1 MPKNF
6 TSLPPVA
13 SPRRG
18 APSPWC
24 AFASRAHN
32 SARRARALAAA
43 VEAGP
48 ISSLSAL
55 KDEDPSLRG
64 LVEAEAV
71 RELASNHAGDGA
83 AGLSRAVHTE
93 VALLHCLEA
102 VQHLPVPNR
111 FRTECVCQ
119 LFDRLAAGLGRHEP
133 LLRELQGELF
143 ASIYE
148 GFKPAAGGCVKAWFE
163 VAQALQAQVDAAQR
177 ERREGTPSAP
187 SSGRRLNALLAS
199 EDSGSTLVKALVFEG
214 LKRQALR
221 RQHDETARQ
230 NERLVDACIAHAD
243 ELAHAKQA
251 CLSVTVRTVSSSAA
265 SSTAPAPR
273 GAARGADG
281 GRGASAGGRR
291 RWRRRGARAA
301 AAARGGSRSSRSW
314 SNCARRWPGSA
325 SASARRICCAA
336 ASRSY
341 AAENAALAV
350 RAEAAEKLAAE
361 KAEAAE
367 NLQARLEEL
376 RKAASD
382 AANGAAAAAGARGV
396 GVVSPGGHE
405 RLSICIP
412 RAALAR

>member
-1 MPKNF
+1 M
-6 TSLPPVA
+6 
-13 SPRRG
+13 
-18 APSPWC
+18 
-24 AFASRAHN
+24 
-32 SARRARALAAA
+32 
-43 VEAGP
+43 
-48 ISSLSAL
+48 
-55 KDEDPSLRG
+55 
-64 LVEAEAV
+64 
-71 RELASNHAGDGA
+71 RELASNLAGDGA
-83 AGLSRAVHTE
+83 AWLSRAVHTE

-148 GFKPAAGGCVKAWFE
+148 GFKPVAGGCVKGKAWFE

-177 ERREGTPSAP
+177 ERREWHAERTELR
-187 SSGRRLNALLAS
+187 RRLNALLAS

-251 CLSVTVRTVSSSAA
+251 CLSMTVRTVVLRRQLNRARA
-265 SSTAPAPR
+265 EGKRLEELMAGAAPR
-273 GAARGADG
+273 RA
-281 GRGASAGGRR
+281 AGG
-291 RWRRRGARAA
+291 
-301 AAARGGSRSSRSW
+301 GGGGGGGEGGD
-314 SNCARRWPGSA
+314 ARRLEELEELEALREEVAGLRERERKSNLL
-325 SASARRICCAA
+325 RGRQQE
-336 ASRSY
+336 Y

-376 RKAASD
+376 TKAASD
-382 AANGAAAAAGARGV
+382 AAAARRQQLAVSAA
-396 GVVSPGGHE
+396 
-405 RLSICIP
+405 
-412 RAALAR
+412 

>member
-1 MPKNF
+1 M
-6 TSLPPVA
+6 
-13 SPRRG
+13 
-18 APSPWC
+18 
-24 AFASRAHN
+24 
-32 SARRARALAAA
+32 
-43 VEAGP
+43 
-48 ISSLSAL
+48 
-55 KDEDPSLRG
+55 
-64 LVEAEAV
+64 
-71 RELASNHAGDGA
+71 RELASNLAGDGA
-83 AGLSRAVHTE
+83 AWLSRAVHTE

-148 GFKPAAGGCVKAWFE
+148 GFKPVAGGCVKGKAWFE

-177 ERREGTPSAP
+177 ERREWHAERTELR
-187 SSGRRLNALLAS
+187 RRLNALLAS

-251 CLSVTVRTVSSSAA
+251 CLSMTVRTVVLRRQLNRARA
-265 SSTAPAPR
+265 EGKRLEELMAGAAPR
-273 GAARGADG
+273 RAAGGAGGGGGSGGERRRRAAARGARGVG
-281 GRGASAGGRR
+281 GAAEEVPGLRERERKSNLLRGRQQE
-291 RWRRRGARAA
+291 
-301 AAARGGSRSSRSW
+301 
-314 SNCARRWPGSA
+314 
-325 SASARRICCAA
+325 
-336 ASRSY
+336 Y

-376 RKAASD
+376 TKAASD
-382 AANGAAAAAGARGV
+382 AAAARRQQLAVAAV
-396 GVVSPGGHE
+396 
-405 RLSICIP
+405 
-412 RAALAR
+412 

>member
-1 MPKNF
+1 M
-6 TSLPPVA
+6 
-13 SPRRG
+13 
-18 APSPWC
+18 
-24 AFASRAHN
+24 
-32 SARRARALAAA
+32 
-43 VEAGP
+43 
-48 ISSLSAL
+48 
-55 KDEDPSLRG
+55 
-64 LVEAEAV
+64 
-71 RELASNHAGDGA
+71 RELAGNLAGDGA
-83 AGLSRAVHTE
+83 AWLSRAVHTE

-148 GFKPAAGGCVKAWFE
+148 GFKPVAGGCVKGKAWFE

-177 ERREGTPSAP
+177 ERREWHAERTELR
-187 SSGRRLNALLAS
+187 RRLNALLAS

-251 CLSVTVRTVSSSAA
+251 CLSMTVRTVVLRRQLNRARA
-265 SSTAPAPR
+265 EAKRLEELMAGAAPR
-273 GAARGADG
+273 RA
-281 GRGASAGGRR
+281 AGG
-291 RWRRRGARAA
+291 
-301 AAARGGSRSSRSW
+301 GGGGGGGEGGGGD
-314 SNCARRWPGSA
+314 ARRLEELEELEALREEVAGLRERERKSNLL
-325 SASARRICCAA
+325 RGRQQE
-336 ASRSY
+336 Y

-376 RKAASD
+376 TKAASD
-382 AANGAAAAAGARGV
+382 AAAARRQQLAVAAV
-396 GVVSPGGHE
+396 
-405 RLSICIP
+405 
-412 RAALAR
+412 

>member
-1 MPKNF
+1 M
-6 TSLPPVA
+6 
-13 SPRRG
+13 
-18 APSPWC
+18 
-24 AFASRAHN
+24 
-32 SARRARALAAA
+32 
-43 VEAGP
+43 
-48 ISSLSAL
+48 
-55 KDEDPSLRG
+55 
-64 LVEAEAV
+64 
-71 RELASNHAGDGA
+71 RELASNLAGDGA
-83 AGLSRAVHTE
+83 AWLSRAVHTE

-148 GFKPAAGGCVKAWFE
+148 GFKPVAGGCVKGKAWFE
-163 VAQALQAQVDAAQR
+163 VAQALQAQVDDAHR
-177 ERREGTPSAP
+177 ERREWHAERTELR
-187 SSGRRLNALLAS
+187 RRLNALLAS

-251 CLSVTVRTVSSSAA
+251 CLSMTVRTVVLRRQLNRARAEGRRLEELMAGAA
-265 SSTAPAPR
+265 SR
-273 GAARGADG
+273 
-281 GRGASAGGRR
+281 
-291 RWRRRGARAA
+291 RAA
-301 AAARGGSRSSRSW
+301 AGGGGGGGEGGGGD
-314 SNCARRWPGSA
+314 ARRLEELEELEQLREEVAGLRERERKSNLL
-325 SASARRICCAA
+325 RGRQQE
-336 ASRSY
+336 Y

-376 RKAASD
+376 TKAASD
-382 AANGAAAAAGARGV
+382 AAAAR
-396 GVVSPGGHE
+396 
-405 RLSICIP
+405 RQQL
-412 RAALAR
+412 ALAA